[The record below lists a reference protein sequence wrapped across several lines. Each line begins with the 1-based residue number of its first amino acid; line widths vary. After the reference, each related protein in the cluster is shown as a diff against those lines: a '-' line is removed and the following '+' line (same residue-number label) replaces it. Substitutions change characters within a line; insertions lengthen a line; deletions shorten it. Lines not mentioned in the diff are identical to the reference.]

1 MLWYKP
7 IQMLETLLRYFE
19 LKNQVHQTARVVHD
33 CILPQTAK
41 LMPIFDVLVG
51 LNLELDLIRGQILR
65 KMLPS
70 LGEVHAQ
77 VHGEEKRT
85 VMMGPFIQEISPLK
99 VVHDNTHAS
108 QFKTMQ
114 RGSAYKDNKCW
125 KLHKKPQNE
134 QREKSNKA
142 FQGTTGEETK
152 GATAEEKLNSAS
164 MLEKSPFTK
173 EQLGLLYKLFRE
185 YKLASSSCAF
195 A

>member
-77 VHGEEKRT
+77 
-85 VMMGPFIQEISPLK
+85 
-99 VVHDNTHAS
+99 
-108 QFKTMQ
+108 
-114 RGSAYKDNKCW
+114 
-125 KLHKKPQNE
+125 NE

>member
-1 MLWYKP
+1 MLVN
-7 IQMLETLLRYFE
+7 LRLCKE
-19 LKNQVHQTARVVHD
+19 GVHIKTVYGGDYCKKSRH
-33 CILPQTAK
+33 
-41 LMPIFDVLVG
+41 
-51 LNLELDLIRGQILR
+51 IR
-65 KMLPS
+65 
-70 LGEVHAQ
+70 
-77 VHGEEKRT
+77 
-85 VMMGPFIQEISPLK
+85 
-99 VVHDNTHAS
+99 D
-108 QFKTMQ
+108 
-114 RGSAYKDNKCW
+114 KCW

>member
-1 MLWYKP
+1 MIILMLVN
-7 IQMLETLLRYFE
+7 
-19 LKNQVHQTARVVHD
+19 LKLCKEGVHIKTVYGGDNCKKSRH
-33 CILPQTAK
+33 
-41 LMPIFDVLVG
+41 
-51 LNLELDLIRGQILR
+51 IR
-65 KMLPS
+65 
-70 LGEVHAQ
+70 
-77 VHGEEKRT
+77 
-85 VMMGPFIQEISPLK
+85 
-99 VVHDNTHAS
+99 D
-108 QFKTMQ
+108 
-114 RGSAYKDNKCW
+114 KCW

-152 GATAEEKLNSAS
+152 GATAEEKLNSTS